1 MRHPGRHAELWREVV
16 SAKPCEARR
25 ADFLRRFCEKV
36 VDRNEGR
43 RLYSAHRDGA
53 APGPTRR
60 VGGELDRQKLPARFE
75 LAPLL
80 LDNDTRLAH
89 IAASSGR

>member
-1 MRHPGRHAELWREVV
+1 MGQAGAARLASAKSE
-16 SAKPCEARR
+16 SAKPCGAGLT
-25 ADFLRRFCEKV
+25 DFLRRFCEIV

-43 RLYSAHRDGA
+43 RLYTAHRDGA

-80 LDNDTRLAH
+80 LDKYTRFAH